1 MNWASNL
8 ASNLFVLLLML
19 DMTGTIFF
27 LMGNV
32 FRKLV
37 KNDVVFLRF
46 LTKATLYAY
55 LIPFVYVILY
65 LTKRVRSIRIES
77 NYNLFYNTPLI
88 LESEAVLGC
97 IWIVLF
103 LALLIY
109 RLYRRYRWVQICRG
123 NIPEEDDQVMHVFTQ
138 TCAGLGI
145 DGKVS
150 LCRNDSI
157 DTPCIT
163 RYHGYVV
170 MLPFA
175 CYTEEEARIIF
186 YHELCHYLNGD
197 LYLKTMGC
205 IAALLHVFN
214 PAVHILMKRLDLLC
228 EQCCDRVACEKGME
242 IFTKQEYFRI
252 ILKSV
257 LNSGKNDRYQLFAL
271 ADDKSSYERRVE
283 YMFGYHVNGGLR
295 KGSAVAL
302 AACFLL
308 GSSITSL
315 AAGDGV
321 TGAYQDL
328 VQKTSVRSTYVAG
341 EADVPVVASDV
352 ADVTDEEMVEIL
364 SRAYDLDPE
373 KVVIMDDGIEPY
385 SDDDEPIHITWTIDP
400 GYSYMSARFK
410 LHVDDVVNVIVYG
423 TSKDTKYEMGIRDP
437 ELTMWYVE
445 GTGKLDMRYVVEID
459 GYHHFYVTNRSDTEK
474 LHVEAYLF
482 LP

>member
-1 MNWASNL
+1 
-8 ASNLFVLLLML
+8 ML

-32 FRKLV
+32 FRKII

-55 LIPFVYVILY
+55 LVPFVYGILY
-65 LTKRVRSIRIES
+65 LTKRVTAIGIES
-77 NYNLFYNTPLI
+77 NYNLFYNTPWT
-88 LESEAVLGC
+88 LELEAVLGC

-103 LALLIY
+103 LALLVY

-123 NIPEEDDQVMHVFTQ
+123 NIPEEDDKVMQVFAQ

-163 RYHGYVV
+163 RYHGHIV
-170 MLPFA
+170 MLPLVR
-175 CYTEEEARIIF
+175 YTEEEARIIF

-214 PAVHILMKRLDLLC
+214 PAVHILMKRLDLIC
-228 EQCCDRVACEKGME
+228 EQCCDRAACEKGRK

-257 LNSGKNDRYQLFAL
+257 MNNGKIDRYQLFAL
-271 ADDKSSYERRVE
+271 ADDKSNYERRVE

-295 KGSAVAL
+295 KGSAVVL
-302 AACFLL
+302 AACFLF

-315 AAGDGV
+315 AAGDGL
-321 TGAYQDL
+321 TDGYQDM
-328 VQKTSVRSTYVAG
+328 VNETSDWSTYG
-341 EADVPVVASDV
+341 EDGMNSMDVIDV
-352 ADVTDEEMVEIL
+352 ADDVTDEEAIEIL
-364 SRAYDLDPE
+364 AKTFDLDPE
-373 KVVIMDDGIEPY
+373 KVIIVDDGIEPY
-385 SDDDEPIHITWTIDP
+385 NDDMEPWHITWTIEP
-400 GYSYMSARFK
+400 EYTYMSSGFK
-410 LHVDDVVNVIVYG
+410 QVVGDEVTIVTYG
-423 TSKDTKYEMGIRDP
+423 DPKDMEYRMGVMDP
-437 ELTMWYVE
+437 KLTMWYKE
-445 GTGKLDMRYVVEID
+445 GSGKLDMRYTVEIK
-459 GYHHFYVTNRSDTEK
+459 GRHYFFVNNRSETDY
-474 LHVEAYLF
+474 LHVEAYIF
-482 LP
+482 RP

>member
-1 MNWASNL
+1 
-8 ASNLFVLLLML
+8 ML

-32 FRKLV
+32 FRKII

-55 LIPFVYVILY
+55 LVPFVYGILY
-65 LTKRVRSIRIES
+65 LTKRTRSIRIRS

-88 LESEAVLGC
+88 LELDAVLGC

-103 LALLIY
+103 LALLAY

-123 NIPEEDDQVMHVFTQ
+123 NIPEEDDKVMQVFAQ

-163 RYHGYVV
+163 RYHGYIV
-170 MLPFA
+170 MLPLVR
-175 CYTEEEARIIF
+175 YTEEEVRIIF

-214 PAVHILMKRLDLLC
+214 PAVHILMKRLDLIC
-228 EQCCDRVACEKGME
+228 EQCCDRAACEKGMK

-257 LNSGKNDRYQLFAL
+257 MSGSKKDRYQLFAL
-271 ADDKSSYERRVE
+271 ADDKSNYERRVE
-283 YMFGYHVNGGLR
+283 YMFGYHVNGGLKR
-295 KGSAVAL
+295 GSAIVL
-302 AACFLL
+302 AACFMF

-315 AAGDGV
+315 AAGDGL
-321 TGAYQDL
+321 TDGYQNL
-328 VQKTSVRSTYVAG
+328 VYETSIWSTYG
-341 EADVPVVASDV
+341 EDGPDSM
-352 ADVTDEEMVEIL
+352 DVTDVAADITDEEVIEIL
-364 SRAYDLDPE
+364 VKTFGLDPE
-373 KVVIMDDGIEPY
+373 KVIIVDDGIEPY
-385 SDDDEPIHITWTIDP
+385 SDDTEPWHISWMIDP
-400 GYSYMSARFK
+400 EYTFVSSGFK
-410 LHVDDVVNVIVYG
+410 QVVGDEVGVYVYG
-423 TSKDTKYEMGIRDP
+423 TPEEQEYRMGIMDP
-437 ELTMWYVE
+437 KLTMWYKE
-445 GTGKLDMRYVVEID
+445 GSGALGMTYTVEIKGRHYFFVHNQSETD
-459 GYHHFYVTNRSDTEK
+459 YLDID
-474 LHVEAYLF
+474 AYIHR
-482 LP
+482 P

>member
-27 LMGNV
+27 LVGSM
-32 FRKLV
+32 FRKFI

-46 LTKATLYAY
+46 LTVTTLCAY
-55 LIPFVYVILY
+55 LVPFVYVILH
-65 LTKRVRSIRIES
+65 LTQRFRSIRFKS

-88 LESEAVLGC
+88 LELEAVLGC

-103 LALLIY
+103 LVLLIY

-123 NIPEEDDQVMHVFTQ
+123 NIPEEDDKVMQVFAQ

-163 RYHGYVV
+163 RYHGYIV
-170 MLPFA
+170 MLPLVR
-175 CYTEEEARIIF
+175 YTEEEARIIF

-197 LYLKTMGC
+197 LYLKATGC

-214 PAVHILMKRLDLLC
+214 PAVHILMKRLDLIC
-228 EQCCDRVACEKGME
+228 EQCCDRAACKKGKE

-257 LNSGKNDRYQLFAL
+257 LSDGKNDRYQLFAL
-271 ADDKSSYERRVE
+271 ADDKSNYERRVE
-283 YMFGYHVNGGLR
+283 YMFGYHVNGGL
-295 KGSAVAL
+295 KKSSAVVL
-302 AACFLL
+302 AACFLF

-315 AAGDGV
+315 AAGDGL
-321 TGAYQDL
+321 TDGYQDL
-328 VQKTSVRSTYVAG
+328 VNETSDWSTYAAG
-341 EADVPVVASDV
+341 GTDSMDVIDAMD
-352 ADVTDEEMVEIL
+352 DVTDEEAIEIL
-364 SRAYDLDPE
+364 AKALGLDPE
-373 KVVIMDDGIEPY
+373 KVIIMDDGIELY
-385 SDDDEPIHITWTIDP
+385 SDDNEPWHISWTIDP
-400 GYSYMSARFK
+400 EYTYLSSGFK
-410 LHVDDVVNVIVYG
+410 QVVGDVVNVIVYG
-423 TSKDTKYEMGIRDP
+423 TPEEQEYRMGVMDP
-437 ELTMWYVE
+437 KMTMWYVE
-445 GTGKLDMRYVVEID
+445 GSGKLWMDYLVEIK
-459 GYHHFYVTNRSDTEK
+459 GRHYFFVNNRSETDY
-474 LHVEAYLF
+474 LDVEAYIF
-482 LP
+482 RP

>member
-1 MNWASNL
+1 MDL
-8 ASNLFVLLLML
+8 ASKLFVILLML
-19 DMTGTIFF
+19 DIAGTIFF
-27 LMGNV
+27 LIGSV
-32 FRKLV
+32 FRKLI

-55 LIPFVYVILY
+55 LVPFVYAKLY
-65 LTKRVRSIRIES
+65 LTKRITVIEFGS
-77 NYNLFYNTPLI
+77 DYNLFYHTPLI
-88 LESEAVLGC
+88 LGMDAVLGC
-97 IWIVLF
+97 IWSGLF
-103 LALLIY
+103 LVLLAY

-123 NIPEEDDQVMHVFTQ
+123 NIPEEDDQVMQVFAQ
-138 TCAGLGI
+138 TCAALGI

-163 RYHGYVV
+163 RYHGYIV
-170 MLPFA
+170 MLPLE
-175 CYTEEEARIIF
+175 CYTEEEVRIIF

-214 PAVHILMKRLDLLC
+214 PAVHILMKQLELLC
-228 EQCCDRVACEKGME
+228 EQCCDRVACEKGMA

-252 ILKSV
+252 ILNSV
-257 LNSGKNDRYQLFAL
+257 VSSGRKDRYQLFAL

-283 YMFGYHVNGGLR
+283 YMFKYHVNGGLKR
-295 KGSAVAL
+295 GSAIVL

-328 VQKTSVRSTYVAG
+328 AEKSSVRSTYDEG
-341 EADVPVVASDV
+341 EADVPAVTADE

-364 SRAYDLDPE
+364 SKAYDLDPD
-373 KVVIMDDGIEPY
+373 KVVIMDDGIELY
-385 SDDDEPIHITWTIDP
+385 GAGDDDDTEPIHITWMVEP
-400 GYSYMSARFK
+400 GFTYMSARFAV
-410 LHVDDVVNVIVYG
+410 HVGDVVNVVVYG
-423 TSKDTKYEMGIRDP
+423 TPDDMEYEMGIRDP
-437 ELTMWYVE
+437 KYTMWYKE
-445 GTGKLDMRYVVEID
+445 GTGKLHMDYLVEID
-459 GYHHFYVTNRSDTEK
+459 GYHNFYVTNRSDTES
-474 LHVEAYLF
+474 LRIDAYLHM
-482 LP
+482 P